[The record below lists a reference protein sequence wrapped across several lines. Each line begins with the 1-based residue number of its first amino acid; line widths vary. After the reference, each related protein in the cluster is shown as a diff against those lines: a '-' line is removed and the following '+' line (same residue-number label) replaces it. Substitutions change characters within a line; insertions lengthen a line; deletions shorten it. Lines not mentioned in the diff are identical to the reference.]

1 MPTKV
6 VVGAQ
11 WGDEGKGKIIDI
23 LASKSDVVVRSQG
36 GNNAGHTIKKGEKTY
51 ALKLIPSGI
60 LFPDVECYIAAGVV
74 LNPKAILEEI
84 ENLKKENINFNKLK
98 IDYRASIIM
107 PWHIALD
114 SAQEEQKKSNSIGTT
129 KKGIGPCYCD
139 KIKRTSIQ
147 FYDIMNPDIF
157 VEKAKTIGEFNN
169 KILSKIYGKS
179 PLKIEQI
186 IEEYISFGK
195 KLKEYAGDVSKL
207 VEDAYILNKKILFEG
222 AQGTMLDVNF
232 GTYPYVTSSNPIAG
246 GVCTGVGIGPN
257 RIDSIIG
264 VSKAYTTRVGMGPF
278 PTEILDEKADI
289 IRDKGFEF
297 GTNTKR
303 KRRIG
308 WFDAVVLRHS
318 KRINGFRTIA
328 LNKLDI
334 LNGLE
339 KLKICTAYKTKNGEI
354 LKDFPASIEE
364 LKKVIP
370 IYEEFPGFSQD
381 IVDCKTIEELPLNC
395 KKYIMA
401 IEKLTDCK
409 VSMIGV
415 GPKRHQ
421 NIFRNI

>member
-114 SAQEEQKKSNSIGTT
+114 SAQEEQKKANSIGTT